1 MADQYRG
8 KTTDELVSEID
19 AAWQRMLETMTSHP
33 AEAYVTK
40 RDQVGWTPLDHLA
53 HVTAWERTA
62 LYPLKGVSR
71 HEALGVTE
79 EQFLMD
85 EDALNQIVRQQSA
98 GDSWDVTMA
107 KARAAH
113 AELVETLR
121 AAKVEDLWRPTLALS
136 PDTREVPVIEL
147 LMDDGCEH
155 FDQHREYIERILA
168 G

>member
-1 MADQYRG
+1 MKRYPAFDPPEYIDWSADPS
-8 KTTDELVSEID
+8 LVD
-19 AAWQRMLETMTSHP
+19 AFDARARADSAR
-33 AEAYVTK
+33 AEV
-40 RDQVGWTPLDHLA
+40 LSSL
-53 HVTAWERTA
+53 
-62 LYPLKGVSR
+62 
-71 HEALGVTE
+71 TE
-79 EQFLMD
+79 EQFLVD
-85 EDALNQIVRQQSA
+85 EDALNQVVRQQSA

-113 AELVETLR
+113 EELVETLR

-136 PDTREVPVIEL
+136 PDTRQVPVIEL